1 MSSSVRCV
9 SSGTSISCSLQP
21 SNPELVL
28 WLLLGS
34 GLELSAF
41 TPRILLL
48 ACLARWL
55 LWRRCCLATRGTR
68 ESSLRLFLL
77 FLFLPGFTGS
87 LNTCL
92 RFLRQRCSTLS
103 SFFEGTDTI
112 RFLCR
117 NVSPLEENMWPQADG
132 LFFLCRYSISSFFI
146 TFHQPFLNQVYLS
159 QKLPETQQWDHELDS
174 TNRAPAQAHPTHEE
188 HYLLVFGTLFG
199 LHCFRRTHW
208 SHVRDFGSVK
218 NITKQH

>member
-1 MSSSVRCV
+1 MLYV

-28 WLLLGS
+28 WLLLWS
-34 GLELSAF
+34 GLVLLAF
-41 TPRILLL
+41 TARVLLL
-48 ACLARWL
+48 ARLPTSL
-55 LWRRCCLATRGTR
+55 LWRRCCLATRGPR
-68 ESSLRLFLL
+68 ESSLCLFLL

-92 RFLRQRCSTLS
+92 RFLRQIYSSLS
-103 SFFEGTDTI
+103 SFSESTNTI
-112 RFLCR
+112 SFLCR
-117 NVSPLEENMWPQADG
+117 NVSPLEENMWPRADG

-146 TFHQPFLNQVYLS
+146 TFQPFLNQVYLS
-159 QKLPETQQWDHELDS
+159 PKLPETQQRDDELDS
-174 TNRAPAQAHPTHEE
+174 INRAPVQAHIQ

-199 LHCFRRTHW
+199 LHCLRRTHW
-208 SHVRDFGSVK
+208 SHVRDFGSFK